1 MTLAKAEVC
10 GRVRLSIGPVSG
22 VVFTLGDGWSTVW
35 GGFGPCVFMQK
46 SGKVRRCP
54 CMKCQF
60 GPSLDGLVEHLYRGK
75 LIVACNGRGFV

>member
-35 GGFGPCVFMQK
+35 GALDLVCLCKRV
-46 SGKVRRCP
+46 VRYGVVR
-54 CMKCQF
+54 
-60 GPSLDGLVEHLYRGK
+60 V
-75 LIVACNGRGFV
+75 

>member
-1 MTLAKAEVC
+1 
-10 GRVRLSIGPVSG
+10 
-22 VVFTLGDGWSTVW
+22 
-35 GGFGPCVFMQK
+35 MQK

-60 GPSLDGLVEHLYRGK
+60 GPSLDGLVEHLYHGK